1 MRLVKPTLLLGL
13 LLSVLMSVGVAQAT
27 SLGPTQAID
36 VTGQGLT
43 IADAGVGLEGLGTG
57 SQNMSIDIGGAV
69 QQAVLYWAGRDRPC
83 TGDSIGG
90 CEIPLSPSPYKD
102 QVLMFDGNLITGDI
116 VGTESQL
123 IAWQGQDILNIGYA
137 ADVTSIVQAKATT
150 AGTHVFTIEDG
161 DTANN
166 LSTLN
171 GAGLLVLY
179 TDPAD
184 AGFYRVQVFA
194 GLDFAFGRSDQ
205 VAAAQVTEPV
215 VFDVSPLA
223 HDRTAEVIAF
233 VGDADGDRP
242 DRVDIT
248 SGGVTSTITDELVG
262 SDGLSWDT
270 LKKTVNVPSNSS
282 SVTVQM
288 FSVPFGDNPDSM
300 LWTTGAMRIPL
311 DVGNPAIDIEKFTLV
326 QAASVDGDACDTVG
340 KPIILTMM
348 YTGDGNPTS
357 HTQDPSKAVIT
368 GSIFNTDP
376 VHIIAT
382 DKRDPSSSKAK
393 VWFDGPVALGGTF
406 DIDATSFGRSRLSSN
421 TYVYVFNGGTLL
433 QSIKFHTSCSQPLN
447 LGDQFGSVLL
457 VGYLG
462 RNGTAQSP
470 TPAGLGSDADVA
482 PGPQAIVGDTI
493 IWSYVVTNTGDVDL
507 TGVTV
512 IDDQG
517 VAVTCPLTALA
528 VGQSMTCTGTG
539 TAIAG
544 QYANI
549 GTTTGTAPDST
560 VVTDQDPSHYHADV
574 PQGDQ
579 CDTSGKPVILTMTYT
594 GDQNPT
600 SHTQDAGKVVI
611 TGLTGNATPVHIIA
625 TNKSDPNSRKAK
637 IWFDGTVALGETF
650 NIDAKALGR
659 DRLSSKT
666 FVLVYDGTTLLQSIN
681 FHTSCSQPL
690 SIGDQFGSAQLTVY
704 AGQAD
709 LGLTKK
715 HKKGHH

>member
-262 SDGLSWDT
+262 SDGLRWDT
-270 LKKTVNVPSNSS
+270 LKKTVNVPANSS

-288 FSVPFGDNPDSM
+288 FSVPFGENPDSM

-348 YTGDGNPTS
+348 YTGDDNPTS

-406 DIDATSFGRSRLSSN
+406 DIDATSLGRRRLSSN
-421 TYVYVFNGGTLL
+421 TYVHVFNGVTLL

-462 RNGTAQSP
+462 RN
-470 TPAGLGSDADVA
+470 
-482 PGPQAIVGDTI
+482 
-493 IWSYVVTNTGDVDL
+493 VT
-507 TGVTV
+507 
-512 IDDQG
+512 
-517 VAVTCPLTALA
+517 
-528 VGQSMTCTGTG
+528 
-539 TAIAG
+539 
-544 QYANI
+544 
-549 GTTTGTAPDST
+549 
-560 VVTDQDPSHYHADV
+560 
-574 PQGDQ
+574 
-579 CDTSGKPVILTMTYT
+579 
-594 GDQNPT
+594 
-600 SHTQDAGKVVI
+600 
-611 TGLTGNATPVHIIA
+611 
-625 TNKSDPNSRKAK
+625 
-637 IWFDGTVALGETF
+637 
-650 NIDAKALGR
+650 
-659 DRLSSKT
+659 
-666 FVLVYDGTTLLQSIN
+666 
-681 FHTSCSQPL
+681 
-690 SIGDQFGSAQLTVY
+690 
-704 AGQAD
+704 
-709 LGLTKK
+709 
-715 HKKGHH
+715 